1 MDAIIDAF
9 GLDSRLIII
18 QIINFGIL
26 LVALVYFLYRPV
38 LNLLKERAEKI
49 EQGLKD
55 AAAAAEAKTAADAEK
70 QAVLQAAHAEAE
82 AVAARAKTAADAK
95 AGVIVDEAQAK
106 AAQIVSSAEATGETM
121 RQNALKE
128 SEKEVAQLALLA
140 AEKILRERTN

>member
-9 GLDSRLIII
+9 GLDLRLIII

-26 LVALVYFLYRPV
+26 LAALVYFLYRPI

-70 QAVLQAAHAEAE
+70 QVVLSAAHAEAE
-82 AVAARAKTAADAK
+82 AVGARAKAAAAAK
-95 AGVIVDEAQAK
+95 VGQIVDEAQAK
-106 AAQIVSSAEATGETM
+106 AAQIVSSAEATGEAL
-121 RQNALKE
+121 RAKALKD
-128 SEKEVAQLALLA
+128 SEKEVAQIALLA

>member
-9 GLDSRLIII
+9 GLDLRLIII

-26 LVALVYFLYRPV
+26 LAALVYFLYRPI

-70 QAVLQAAHAEAE
+70 QVVLSAAHAEAE
-82 AVAARAKTAADAK
+82 AVGARAKAAAAAK
-95 AGVIVDEAQAK
+95 VGQIVDEAQAK
-106 AAQIVSSAEATGETM
+106 AAQIVSSAEATGEAL
-121 RQNALKE
+121 RAKALKD